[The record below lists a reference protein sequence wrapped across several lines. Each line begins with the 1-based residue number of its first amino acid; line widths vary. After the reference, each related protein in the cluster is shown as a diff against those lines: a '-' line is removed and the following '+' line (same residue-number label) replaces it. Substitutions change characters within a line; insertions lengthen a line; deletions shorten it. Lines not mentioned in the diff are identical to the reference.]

1 MSQPKHH
8 NHDEPTSR
16 MTETVESEGIM
27 MPKTDS
33 EGRIYREVRC
43 ANCRAFLCDE
53 YIRLGRIRIKCFRCG
68 RITIMEFR
76 PYRSKRSGAPGNKK
90 LMEDTHGQHP

>member
-1 MSQPKHH
+1 MTQPH
-8 NHDEPTSR
+8 NHEPTERVASE
-16 MTETVESEGIM
+16 ETDGIM
-27 MPKTDS
+27 LPKTDAQ
-33 EGRIYREVRC
+33 GRIYREVRC

-76 PYRSKRSGAPGNKK
+76 PRRSKRGKTSGNTNLK
-90 LMEDTHGQHP
+90 EETHE

>member
-1 MSQPKHH
+1 MTQPH
-8 NHDEPTSR
+8 NHDEPVSR
-16 MTETVESEGIM
+16 DTETVESEGIM

-53 YIRLGRIRIKCFRCG
+53 YIRVGRIRIKCFRCG

-76 PYRSKRSGAPGNKK
+76 PYRSKRSGAPRKK
-90 LMEDTHGQHP
+90 KSNGENHS